1 MGAER
6 ALCTSRSSRQM
17 QQDGIGLLG
26 LSGAAGERCADRDQP
41 KSPPPRP
48 PLLLCSWSA
57 AAGGGSSK
65 SARGTTI
72 SWARPSAPCRPP
84 LPLQPVL
91 LATAAGDHSAS
102 LSCITGGRMLTCA
115 TAVLRPKQSLE
126 RAPFM
131 MTCVAA
137 SKRFVGDGAS
147 CGRSRA
153 CSWAAV
159 GGGSGDA
166 SGEPTYDVM
175 TDGAGEKSAS
185 SKYDVGRDDGR
196 AGDATVD
203 EGRAGDATIAMV
215 LRTRALLKK
224 LLLFTQTPL
233 HSNARSENDKIE
245 RTRGGTGI

>member
-1 MGAER
+1 M
-6 ALCTSRSSRQM
+6 
-17 QQDGIGLLG
+17 
-26 LSGAAGERCADRDQP
+26 
-41 KSPPPRP
+41 
-48 PLLLCSWSA
+48 
-57 AAGGGSSK
+57 
-65 SARGTTI
+65 
-72 SWARPSAPCRPP
+72 
-84 LPLQPVL
+84 
-91 LATAAGDHSAS
+91 
-102 LSCITGGRMLTCA
+102 TCA

-224 LLLFTQTPL
+224 LILFT
-233 HSNARSENDKIE
+233 ENLFTATRREKDE
-245 RTRGGTGI
+245 RTRGDAGG

>member
-1 MGAER
+1 M
-6 ALCTSRSSRQM
+6 
-17 QQDGIGLLG
+17 
-26 LSGAAGERCADRDQP
+26 
-41 KSPPPRP
+41 
-48 PLLLCSWSA
+48 
-57 AAGGGSSK
+57 
-65 SARGTTI
+65 
-72 SWARPSAPCRPP
+72 APGRPP

-147 CGRSRA
+147 GGASSGRSRA

-159 GGGSGDA
+159 GGRSGDA

-224 LLLFTQTPL
+224 LILFTEKPL
-233 HSNARSENDKIE
+233 HSNAQPSNKRPILEFF
-245 RTRGGTGI
+245 